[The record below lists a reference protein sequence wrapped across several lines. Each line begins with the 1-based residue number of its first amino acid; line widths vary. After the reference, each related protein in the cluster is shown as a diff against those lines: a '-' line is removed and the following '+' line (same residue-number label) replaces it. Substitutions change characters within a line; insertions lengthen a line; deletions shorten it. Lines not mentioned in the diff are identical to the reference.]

1 VTDPLSP
8 ATPAEPAAAAL
19 RGPVRIVGT
28 GLIGTSIGLALARLG
43 VVVELVDGDPD
54 NALMAERIGAGSRLV
69 QLEPQ
74 LVVVAVPPD
83 HVGTVIAEQL
93 QQTDAVVT
101 DAASV
106 KGKPLADAK
115 ALTEAAGRAADL
127 SRYVGS
133 HPMAG
138 SERNGPLAGRADLF
152 EGATWA
158 ITPHET
164 SDPAAVELVRRLAEA
179 CGARTVELSVPD
191 HDLAVARVSHLPQ
204 LMSSLA
210 AGTLVDAPTEH
221 LELSGQGVRDV
232 TRIAASDPGMW
243 TQIVAANSPA
253 LSGLL
258 EQIRDELDRLLIA
271 LSKET
276 PSGDYPD
283 DEVTA
288 VLRRGVSGAVRVP
301 GKHGTPHIELV
312 PVLVTIP
319 DRPGQLARLFADA
332 AASGANVED
341 LRIDHSPGRPVG
353 EVELAVKP
361 ASVDQL
367 VDVLTERGWSVHR

>member
-1 VTDPLSP
+1 VT
-8 ATPAEPAAAAL
+8 EL
-19 RGPVRIVGT
+19 RGPVRVVGT
-28 GLIGTSIGLALARLG
+28 GLIGTSIGLALGRLG
-43 VVVELVDGDPD
+43 VVVELVDADPD

-69 QLEPQ
+69 QIEPQ

-83 HVGTVIAEQL
+83 HVGAVVVEQL
-93 QQTDAVVT
+93 QQTDAIVT

-106 KGKPLADAK
+106 KSKPLHDAR
-115 ALTEAAGRAADL
+115 ALVASPEDL

-138 SERNGPLAGRADLF
+138 SERSGPLAGRADLF

-164 SDPAAVELVRRLAEA
+164 SDPEAVELVRRLAEA
-179 CGARTVELSVPD
+179 AGARTVELSVAD

-210 AGTLVDAPTEH
+210 AGTLVDAPAAH

-232 TRIAASDPGMW
+232 TRIAAGDPGLW
-243 TQIVAANSPA
+243 TQIVSANSPA

-258 EQIRDELDRLLIA
+258 EGIRDELDRLLIA
-271 LSKET
+271 LGKEEAT
-276 PSGDYPD
+276 
-283 DEVTA
+283 DELTA
-288 VLRRGVSGAVRVP
+288 VLNRGVSGAIRVP
-301 GKHGTPHIELV
+301 GKHGAPHIDLV

-332 AASGANVED
+332 AESGANVED

-353 EVELAVKP
+353 EVELSVKP

-367 VDVLTERGWSVHR
+367 VEVLTERGWVVHR

>member
-1 VTDPLSP
+1 MT
-8 ATPAEPAAAAL
+8 EL

-28 GLIGTSIGLALARLG
+28 GLIGTSIGLALGRLG
-43 VVVELVDGDPD
+43 VVVELVDADPD

-69 QLEPQ
+69 QIEPQ

-83 HVGTVIAEQL
+83 HVGAVIVEQL
-93 QQTDAVVT
+93 QQTDAIVT

-106 KGKPLADAK
+106 KSKPLHDAR
-115 ALTEAAGRAADL
+115 ALVASPEDL

-138 SERNGPLAGRADLF
+138 SERSGPLAGRADLF

-164 SDPAAVELVRRLAEA
+164 SDPDAVELVRRLAEA
-179 CGARTVELSVPD
+179 AGARTVELSVAD

-210 AGTLVDAPTEH
+210 AGTLVDAPAAH

-232 TRIAASDPGMW
+232 TRIAAGDPGLW
-243 TQIVAANSPA
+243 TQIVSANSPA

-258 EQIRDELDRLLIA
+258 EGIRDELDRLLIA
-271 LSKET
+271 LGKEEAT
-276 PSGDYPD
+276 

-288 VLRRGVSGAVRVP
+288 VLNRGVSGAIRVP
-301 GKHGTPHIELV
+301 GKHGTPHIDLV

-332 AASGANVED
+332 AESGANVED

-353 EVELAVKP
+353 EVELSVKP

-367 VDVLTERGWSVHR
+367 VEVLTERGWSVHR

>member
-1 VTDPLSP
+1 MT
-8 ATPAEPAAAAL
+8 EL

-28 GLIGTSIGLALARLG
+28 GLIGTSIGLALGRLG
-43 VVVELVDGDPD
+43 VVVELVDADPE
-54 NALMAERIGAGSRLV
+54 NALMAERIGAGARSV
-69 QLEPQ
+69 DIEPQ

-83 HVGTVIAEQL
+83 HVGEAIAQQL
-93 QQTDAVVT
+93 RQTKAIVT

-106 KGKPLADAK
+106 KGKPLSDAK
-115 ALTEAAGRAADL
+115 AITDDLT
-127 SRYVGS
+127 RYVGS

-152 EGATWA
+152 DGATWA
-158 ITPHET
+158 ITPHAT
-164 SDPAAVELVRRLAEA
+164 SDPEGVQLVRRLAEA
-179 CGARTVELSVPD
+179 CGARTVEMSVED
-191 HDLAVARVSHLPQ
+191 HDMAVARVSHLPQ

-210 AGTLVDAPTEH
+210 AGTLVDAPSAH

-232 TRIAASDPGMW
+232 TRIAASDPGLW
-243 TQIVAANSPA
+243 TQIVSANSPA

-258 EQIRDELDRLLIA
+258 EQIRDELDRLLVA
-271 LSKET
+271 LSKEEAA
-276 PSGDYPD
+276 

-288 VLRRGVSGAVRVP
+288 VLDRGVSGAVRVP
-301 GKHGTPHIELV
+301 GKHGTPHIDLV
-312 PVLVTIP
+312 TVLVTIP

-361 ASVDQL
+361 GSVDQL
-367 VDVLTERGWSVHR
+367 VEVLTERGWSVHR

>member
-1 VTDPLSP
+1 MT
-8 ATPAEPAAAAL
+8 EL

-28 GLIGTSIGLALARLG
+28 GLIGTSIGLALGRLG
-43 VVVELVDGDPD
+43 VVVELVDADPD

-69 QLEPQ
+69 QIEPQ

-83 HVGTVIAEQL
+83 HVGAVIVEQL
-93 QQTDAVVT
+93 QQTDAIVT

-106 KGKPLADAK
+106 KSKPLLDAR
-115 ALTEAAGRAADL
+115 ALASNPEEL

-138 SERNGPLAGRADLF
+138 SERSGPLAGRADLF

-164 SDPAAVELVRRLAEA
+164 SDPDAVELVRRLAEA
-179 CGARTVELSVPD
+179 AGARTVELSVAD

-210 AGTLVDAPTEH
+210 AGTLVDAPAAH

-232 TRIAASDPGMW
+232 TRIAAGDPGLW

-258 EQIRDELDRLLIA
+258 EGIRDELDRLLIA
-271 LSKET
+271 LGKQEAT
-276 PSGDYPD
+276 
-283 DEVTA
+283 DELTA
-288 VLRRGVSGAVRVP
+288 VLNRGVSGAIRVP
-301 GKHGTPHIELV
+301 GKHGAPHIELV

-353 EVELAVKP
+353 EVELSVKP

-367 VDVLTERGWSVHR
+367 VGVLTERGWSVHR

>member
-1 VTDPLSP
+1 VT
-8 ATPAEPAAAAL
+8 EL
-19 RGPVRIVGT
+19 RGPVRVVGT

-43 VVVELVDGDPD
+43 VVVELVDADPD

-69 QLEPQ
+69 EIEPQ

-83 HVGTVIAEQL
+83 HVGAVVAEQL
-93 QQTDAVVT
+93 AQTDAVVT

-106 KGKPLADAK
+106 KSKPLAEAR
-115 ALTEAAGRAADL
+115 ALVSSPADL
-127 SRYVGS
+127 ARYVGG

-138 SERNGPLAGRADLF
+138 SERSGPLAGRADLF

-179 CGARTVELSVPD
+179 AGARTVDLSVED

-210 AGTLVDAPTEH
+210 AGTLVDAPSAH

-232 TRIAASDPGMW
+232 TRIAASDPGLW
-243 TQIVAANSPA
+243 TQIVSANSPA

-271 LSKET
+271 LGKEEAT
-276 PSGDYPD
+276 

-288 VLRRGVSGAVRVP
+288 VLNRGVSGAVRVP
-301 GKHGTPHIELV
+301 GKHGSPHMELV
-312 PVLVTIP
+312 PVMVTIP

-332 AASGANVED
+332 AESGANVED
-341 LRIDHSPGRPVG
+341 LRIDHSPGRPAG
-353 EVELAVKP
+353 EVELSVKP
-361 ASVDQL
+361 GSVDQL
-367 VDVLTERGWSVHR
+367 VGVLTERGWSVHR

>member
-1 VTDPLSP
+1 MT
-8 ATPAEPAAAAL
+8 EL

-43 VVVELVDGDPD
+43 VVVELVDGNAD
-54 NALMAERIGAGSRLV
+54 NALMAERIGAGARRV
-69 QLEPQ
+69 DIAPQ

-83 HVGTVIAEQL
+83 HVGAVIAEQL
-93 QQTDAVVT
+93 AQTESAVVT

-106 KGKPLADAK
+106 KSKPLADARR
-115 ALTEAAGRAADL
+115 LTGDL

-152 EGATWA
+152 DGATWA

-164 SDPAAVELVRRLAEA
+164 SDPEAVDLVRRLAEA
-179 CGARTVELSVPD
+179 AGARTVEMSVED
-191 HDLAVARVSHLPQ
+191 HDLGVARVSHLPH
-204 LMSSLA
+204 LMSALA
-210 AGTLVDAPTEH
+210 AGTLADAPLSH

-232 TRIAASDPGMW
+232 TRIAAGDPALW
-243 TQIVAANSPA
+243 TQIVSANSTA

-258 EQIRDELDRLLIA
+258 EQIRGELDRLLVA
-271 LSKET
+271 LGKEEA
-276 PSGDYPD
+276 GD
-283 DEVTA
+283 ELTA
-288 VLRRGVSGAVRVP
+288 ILGQGVSGAVRVP
-301 GKHGTPHIELV
+301 GKHGTPHIDLV
-312 PVLVTIP
+312 TVLVTIP

-332 AASGANVED
+332 AESGANVED

-367 VDVLTERGWSVHR
+367 VDVLTERGWVVHR

>member
-1 VTDPLSP
+1 VT
-8 ATPAEPAAAAL
+8 EL

-28 GLIGTSIGLALARLG
+28 GLIGTSIGLALGRLG
-43 VVVELVDGDPD
+43 VVVELVDADPD

-69 QLEPQ
+69 QIEPQ

-83 HVGTVIAEQL
+83 HVGAVIVEQL

-106 KGKPLADAK
+106 KSKPLHDAR
-115 ALTEAAGRAADL
+115 ALVASPEEL

-138 SERNGPLAGRADLF
+138 SERSGPLAGRADLF

-164 SDPAAVELVRRLAEA
+164 SDPEAVELVRRLAEA
-179 CGARTVELSVPD
+179 AGARTVELSVAD

-210 AGTLVDAPTEH
+210 AGTLVDAPAAH

-232 TRIAASDPGMW
+232 TRIAAGDPGLW
-243 TQIVAANSPA
+243 TQIVSANSPA

-258 EQIRDELDRLLIA
+258 EGIRDELDRLLIA
-271 LSKET
+271 LGKEEAT
-276 PSGDYPD
+276 

-288 VLRRGVSGAVRVP
+288 VLNRGVSGAIRVP
-301 GKHGTPHIELV
+301 GKHGAPHIELV

-332 AASGANVED
+332 AESGANVED

-353 EVELAVKP
+353 EVELSVKP
-361 ASVDQL
+361 GSVDQL
-367 VDVLTERGWSVHR
+367 VEVLTERGWAVHR

>member
-1 VTDPLSP
+1 MTDSLTP
-8 ATPAEPAAAAL
+8 ATPAEPVATAL

-43 VVVELVDGDPD
+43 VVVELIDGDPD

-69 QLEPQ
+69 QIEPQ

-83 HVGTVIAEQL
+83 HVGAVIAEQL
-93 QQTDAVVT
+93 EQTDAVVT

-106 KGKPLADAK
+106 KGKPLADAR
-115 ALTEAAGRAADL
+115 ALSRPEDL
-127 SRYVGS
+127 ARYVGG

-164 SDPAAVELVRRLAEA
+164 SDPTAVELVRRLAEA

-271 LSKET
+271 LSKEKT
-276 PSGDYPD
+276 D

>member
-1 VTDPLSP
+1 MT
-8 ATPAEPAAAAL
+8 EL

-43 VVVELVDGDPD
+43 VVVEVVDADPD
-54 NALMAERIGAGSRLV
+54 NALMAERIGAGTRLV

-83 HVGTVIAEQL
+83 HVGAVITEQL
-93 QQTDAVVT
+93 EQTDAVVT

-115 ALTEAAGRAADL
+115 ALTAASGRTADL
-127 SRYVGS
+127 ARYVGS

-164 SDPAAVELVRRLAEA
+164 SDPDATELVRRLAEA

-210 AGTLVDAPTEH
+210 AGTLVDAPAEH

-232 TRIAASDPGMW
+232 TRIAAGDPGLW

-271 LSKET
+271 LSKEET
-276 PSGDYPD
+276 D

-312 PVLVTIP
+312 TVLVTIP

-367 VDVLTERGWSVHR
+367 VEVLTERGWVVHR

>member
-1 VTDPLSP
+1 MT
-8 ATPAEPAAAAL
+8 EL

-28 GLIGTSIGLALARLG
+28 GLIGTSIGLALGRLG
-43 VVVELVDGDPD
+43 VVVELVDADPD

-69 QLEPQ
+69 QIEPQ

-83 HVGTVIAEQL
+83 HVGAVIVEQL
-93 QQTDAVVT
+93 QQTDAIVT

-106 KGKPLADAK
+106 KSKPLHDAR
-115 ALTEAAGRAADL
+115 ALVASPEDL

-138 SERNGPLAGRADLF
+138 SERSGPLAGRADLF
-152 EGATWA
+152 DGATWA

-164 SDPAAVELVRRLAEA
+164 SAPEAVELVRRLAEA
-179 CGARTVELSVPD
+179 AGARTVELSVAD

-210 AGTLVDAPTEH
+210 AGTLVDAPAAH

-232 TRIAASDPGMW
+232 TRIAAGDPGLW
-243 TQIVAANSPA
+243 TQIVSANSPA

-258 EQIRDELDRLLIA
+258 EGIRDELDRLLIA
-271 LSKET
+271 LGKEEAT
-276 PSGDYPD
+276 

-288 VLRRGVSGAVRVP
+288 VLNRGVSGAIRVP
-301 GKHGTPHIELV
+301 GKHGTPHIDLV

-332 AASGANVED
+332 AESGANVED

-353 EVELAVKP
+353 EVELSVKP

-367 VDVLTERGWSVHR
+367 VEVLIERGWAVHR

>member
-1 VTDPLSP
+1 VT
-8 ATPAEPAAAAL
+8 EL

-28 GLIGTSIGLALARLG
+28 GLIGTSIGLALGRLG
-43 VVVELVDGDPD
+43 VVVELVDADPD

-69 QLEPQ
+69 QIEPQ

-83 HVGTVIAEQL
+83 HVGAVIVEQL
-93 QQTDAVVT
+93 QQTDAIVT

-106 KGKPLADAK
+106 KSKPLHDAR
-115 ALTEAAGRAADL
+115 ALVASPEDL

-138 SERNGPLAGRADLF
+138 SERSGPLAGRADLF

-164 SDPAAVELVRRLAEA
+164 SDPEAVELVRRLAEA
-179 CGARTVELSVPD
+179 AGARTVELSVAD

-210 AGTLVDAPTEH
+210 AGTLVDAPAAH

-232 TRIAASDPGMW
+232 TRIAAGDPGLW
-243 TQIVAANSPA
+243 TQIVSANSPA

-258 EQIRDELDRLLIA
+258 EGIRDELDRLLIA
-271 LSKET
+271 LGKEEAT
-276 PSGDYPD
+276 

-288 VLRRGVSGAVRVP
+288 VLNRGVSGAIRVP
-301 GKHGTPHIELV
+301 GKHGAPHIELV

-332 AASGANVED
+332 AESGANVED

-353 EVELAVKP
+353 EVELSVKP

-367 VDVLTERGWSVHR
+367 VEVLTERGWAVHR